1 MLMAQLAAM
10 ENQVVTIET
19 RFLRRERELEALVEE
34 TRASNKVERARL
46 AALHAQDLHEKDEQ
60 LLRFKSELEVLVAA
74 LKAHSLGQQ
83 QEAHRMLEHAAASTM
98 QLGGGDYDFGDEDG
112 MSLNMSQQRSVAMA
126 S

>member
-1 MLMAQLAAM
+1 MAQLAAM

-60 LLRFKSELEVLVAA
+60 MLRFKSELEVLVAA

-98 QLGGGDYDFGDEDG
+98 QMGGGDYDFGDEDG